1 MRSSARS
8 DESDKR
14 AFFGRRKGHR
24 LKPQQAALFDTLL
37 PRLALDLDAP
47 APALAGLFDTA
58 VREVR
63 LHETT
68 ADASNANAL
77 TADEI
82 ASGGFFSNAVEL
94 LDQLLGTRH
103 DDDVAADYSE
113 LVRREATLVS
123 VHVDAAETAERV
135 HALLESAGA
144 LRISTLPQ
152 RGLER

>member
-1 MRSSARS
+1 MAPFVIAAFRDRAAAQRALDTLRSS
-8 DESDKR
+8 
-14 AFFGRRKGHR
+14 GI
-24 LKPQQAALFDTLL
+24 
-37 PRLALDLDAP
+37 
-47 APALAGLFDTA
+47 A

-63 LHETT
+63 LNETT

-103 DDDVAADYSE
+103 DDDAAADYSE